1 MHKIQEDVSLT
12 QTHTASSIQSKTFR
26 ALTMKRS
33 FAIDTASIWANARKY
48 FTLVNVCREMKWA
61 EG

>member
-1 MHKIQEDVSLT
+1 MHQIHEDVSLT
-12 QTHTASSIQSKTFR
+12 QTHTASSIQRKAFR

-33 FAIDTASIWANARKY
+33 FAIDAASIWTNARKY
-48 FTLVNVCREMKWA
+48 LTLVNVCREMKQA